1 MAGFSRTS
9 GLDSGLFLGALALVD
24 AWRVLRDCDC
34 DWFWLANLG
43 RHNKLLLGS
52 RNRGI
57 AAVEDMM
64 MGSAGVERLSSVA
77 VLDFLF
83 LTADH

>member
-1 MAGFSRTS
+1 
-9 GLDSGLFLGALALVD
+9 
-24 AWRVLRDCDC
+24 
-34 DWFWLANLG
+34 LANLG